1 MEGLLHPPLVHFA
14 VVLPLVALAFQIAYM
29 ITKNEA
35 HSVYAAR
42 ILAVAAIMMVAV
54 WYTGGL
60 EGKEAYPLLDAEGKK
75 ELLAHKAY
83 GMYVMITTLVIAA
96 IKFAACKLKSGAL
109 EAGSLL
115 LMLSLVGMV
124 GYQGSLG
131 GDVVYEHGGNVKTT
145 KDLKECKAELEEAAM
160 MSDDDEDED
169 EDEDEE

>member
-54 WYTGGL
+54 WYTGGE
-60 EGKEAYPLLDAEGKK
+60 EGKLAYPLLDAEGKK

-96 IKFAACKLKSGAL
+96 IKFAACKMKSGAL

-131 GDVVYEHGGNVKTT
+131 GDVVYEHGGNVKVT

-160 MSDDDEDED
+160 MSDDDDED
-169 EDEDEE
+169 EDEDDE